1 MNYEGMGDNKINKL
15 IVELMHDPSEPY
27 CILHNGVW
35 HKSIGHI
42 IGRYPDGAF
51 KFVNDE
57 RWWVPFP
64 NYCNNPSDAWPI
76 ITENHINLSK
86 HKEDDEWFAFTR
98 ADDLGVS
105 EFQCKDKNALRAA
118 MICFLKMKDAEK

>member
-1 MNYEGMGDNKINKL
+1 MKYEDMSDNQINKL

-57 RWWVPFP
+57 RWWIPFP

-76 ITENHINLSK
+76 MNDARIEIKRDTCQAHVSSYFNPEFVIHCRNDE
-86 HKEDDEWFAFTR
+86 KET
-98 ADDLGVS
+98 
-105 EFQCKDKNALRAA
+105 LRAA
-118 MICFLKMKDAEK
+118 MICFLKMKDSQ